1 MDELKKKTKAE
12 ALARAVELF
21 KEFDVDDDRYAGL
34 ILMLDKKETRFRM
47 LSINTNFDEIAL
59 MLDSAF
65 DAAIETEVDMDNT
78 NRTLN

>member
-47 LSINTNFDEIAL
+47 LSINTNFDEIAM

-65 DAAIETEVDMDNT
+65 DAAVETEIDLDNK